1 MLVTTAIYS
10 SYTERHATSKKD
22 ISEHLNKNE
31 VILVQNINLRQGEEK
46 VEGSK
51 TDPEIIDSYQTV
63 CILLCHFSAWKIQS
77 WGDERYLESTG
88 SQQIPL

>member
-1 MLVTTAIYS
+1 MWIETDSAIHHSNYSLINLSKTGMLVTTAIYS
-10 SYTERHATSKKD
+10 SYTERHGTSKKD

-31 VILVQNINLRQGEEK
+31 VIYGQNINLRQGEEK

-63 CILLCHFSAWKIQS
+63 CILLCHF
-77 WGDERYLESTG
+77 
-88 SQQIPL
+88 

>member
-31 VILVQNINLRQGEEK
+31 VI
-46 VEGSK
+46 
-51 TDPEIIDSYQTV
+51 
-63 CILLCHFSAWKIQS
+63 
-77 WGDERYLESTG
+77 
-88 SQQIPL
+88 

>member
-1 MLVTTAIYS
+1 M
-10 SYTERHATSKKD
+10 SKKG
-22 ISEHLNKNE
+22 ISEHLNENE
-31 VILVQNINLRQGEEK
+31 VIYVQNMNLRQGDGK

-63 CILLCHFSAWKIQS
+63 SILLCHFSAWKIQS

-88 SQQIPL
+88 SEQIPL